1 VKNKQEEEVPLLYIE
16 RNPLLLLGSV
26 ALTAAFIY
34 LTYYMVVGREAHAVN
49 PKGFFLFVPALV
61 VSFQTLWLLLNP
73 FATFYHDKVEIK
85 YSLFRNRTWHFVDI
99 KHVGEIKRDSFKI
112 VYNDDEVER
121 IGLFGIRSSQKKT
134 LCAEL
139 QKQVSLGLE
148 KRPDDKA
155 SAVTIGVVELKK
167 PQS

>member
-1 VKNKQEEEVPLLYIE
+1 MKNKQEEEVPLLYIE

-73 FATFYHDKVEIK
+73 FATFYHDKVEIR
-85 YSLFRNRTWHFVDI
+85 YSLFRHKTWYFVDI
-99 KHVGEIKRDSFKI
+99 KHVSEVRRDALKI

-121 IGLFGIRSSQKKT
+121 IGLFGSRNSQKKM
-134 LCAEL
+134 LSDEL
-139 QKQVSLGLE
+139 QKHVNLGLE